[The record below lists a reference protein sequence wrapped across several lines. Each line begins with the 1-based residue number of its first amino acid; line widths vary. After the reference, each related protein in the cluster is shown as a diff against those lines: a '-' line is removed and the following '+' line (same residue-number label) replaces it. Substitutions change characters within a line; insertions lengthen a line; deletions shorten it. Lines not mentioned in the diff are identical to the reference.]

1 MDFIYF
7 PIGSSN
13 HAYLNTRGLEL
24 IMPAFNRD
32 SSKQS

>member
-7 PIGSSN
+7 PIGSIN
-13 HAYLNTRGLEL
+13 QAYLNNRGLEL